1 MDAWGRRDI
10 LDTQHIWEEFS
21 GKLELFILS
30 RVNNQF
36 DADDILQDVFRK
48 IHDNIDSVEDDAK
61 IQGWLFRIA
70 RNTIIDYYRS
80 KAKNK
85 TVPIDDKENLFT
97 TPEESIDNLNEMV
110 ASWLNN
116 MIADLPEIYREAIV
130 LTEIEGLTQKELAE
144 RLGISLSGAK
154 SRVQRGREKL
164 KEMLLDCCHLEF
176 DRLGNVIDFTRNESC
191 CAKCKTQSSC
201 QSLCGNG
208 T

>member
-1 MDAWGRRDI
+1 M
-10 LDTQHIWEEFS
+10 DTQHIWEEFS
-21 GKLELFILS
+21 GKLQGFIFS

-70 RNTIIDYYRS
+70 RNTIIDHYRS
-80 KAKNK
+80 KAKNNS
-85 TVPIDDKENLFT
+85 VPIDDKEDMFAA
-97 TPEESIDNLNEMV
+97 PEEEVANLNETV
-110 ASWLNN
+110 ASWLNAT
-116 MIADLPEIYREAIV
+116 IADLPDKYREAIV

-164 KEMLLDCCHLEF
+164 KEMILDCCHLEF
-176 DRLGNVIDFTRNESC
+176 DRLGNVIDYTRNESC

-201 QSLCGNG
+201 KSSCEKGA
-208 T
+208 